1 LGDQN
6 GGAHNGAH
14 TKHKGERVRAPKPAI
29 VISAADLMQR
39 IEQLLSE
46 RIQEKKSLQRVK

>member
-1 LGDQN
+1 MPQTIDVKDDRLREEQM
-6 GGAHNGAH
+6 
-14 TKHKGERVRAPKPAI
+14 KEQ
-29 VISAADLMQR
+29 SDLMQR

>member
-1 LGDQN
+1 MPQTIDVKDDRLKEEQMKEQ
-6 GGAHNGAH
+6 
-14 TKHKGERVRAPKPAI
+14 T
-29 VISAADLMQR
+29 DLMQR

>member
-1 LGDQN
+1 MPQTNDDKDDRLKAEQIKEQ
-6 GGAHNGAH
+6 
-14 TKHKGERVRAPKPAI
+14 T
-29 VISAADLMQR
+29 DLMQR

>member
-1 LGDQN
+1 MHRKMPQTNDDKDDRLKAEQIKEQ
-6 GGAHNGAH
+6 
-14 TKHKGERVRAPKPAI
+14 T
-29 VISAADLMQR
+29 DLMQR

>member
-1 LGDQN
+1 MHRKMPQTIDVKDDRLKEEQMKEQ
-6 GGAHNGAH
+6 
-14 TKHKGERVRAPKPAI
+14 T
-29 VISAADLMQR
+29 DLMQR

>member
-1 LGDQN
+1 MSSD
-6 GGAHNGAH
+6 AMM
-14 TKHKGERVRAPKPAI
+14 
-29 VISAADLMQR
+29 MQR